1 MNFKLKALAVAAALT
16 LSGAA
21 NALTNNEMFLVAFDA
36 TNSKTFVAAL
46 GGAGTA
52 ASFNGS
58 SNLNIDYSAD
68 ANWTNFITG
77 ASANVSYQVLG
88 FNMLGTSGAYNAGD
102 KLLVTTNSMPAGNIL
117 SNLTYGNLSSDVTL
131 GTGGVNKFEALNSAI
146 TGSTTGLILGGG
158 ADSGLAVGT
167 SVFGKVINIADTT
180 AALGTN
186 LNFYSITRPASTS
199 NVAQGI
205 VQQYTQDAGLLALR
219 GATGVTGDFWNL
231 SASGL
236 LTYTGAA
243 TVAAVPETN
252 TWAMAL
258 LGLGF
263 MGFVARRRA

>member
-21 NALTNNEMFLVAFDA
+21 NALTNNEMFLVAFDS
-36 TNSKTFVAAL
+36 TNAKTFVAAL
-46 GGAGTA
+46 GGAGTT
-52 ASFNGS
+52 ASFDGS
-58 SNLNIDYSAD
+58 TNLNIDYSTD

-88 FNMLGTSGAYNAGD
+88 FNYLGTSGAFNAAD
-102 KLLVTTNSMPAGNIL
+102 RLLVSTNSIPTGNV
-117 SNLTYGNLSSDVTL
+117 LTNQQMGNLSSDVTL
-131 GTGGVNKFEALNSAI
+131 GTGGVNKFEVLNSAI
-146 TGSTTGLILGGG
+146 TGTSTGLILGGG

-167 SVFGKVINIADTT
+167 SVFGKVVTIADTT

-186 LNFYSITRPASTS
+186 LNFYSITRPATTG
-199 NVAQGI
+199 NVTQQI
-205 VQQYTQDAGLLALR
+205 VKQFTQDAGLLSLR